1 MNIKN
6 KRGGANR
13 PCGTPL
19 LSRTGSPD
27 DVSVHDFPDRFTDI
41 EVYAEFLGPGD
52 AELAFEFYGPK
63 YDRRHRF
70 RAEATQKI
78 AVWDIGL
85 HSVSLDAQGMPLF
98 EGGRPV
104 LGGLIPPEAS
114 LSTYVPYDG
123 GGAPNLV
130 STSPRWVTFAAVTN
144 AVTNSATLSMTQE
157 HAEGFKVWELDFGGA
172 TTNGTFAWQWQG
184 ASNEF
189 LRAEIPTNAAGATM
203 PLALAYIDAGFDGQT
218 NEVQEACSL
227 YRHDDTNGFWGSTYS
242 ITGPREEI
250 GMPAFSAHNAFI
262 VRVPP
267 EAAFAEG
274 TELVCRLLP
283 EGEEDDAIEAEME
296 RQADGSYV
304 TSLIVPAPEA
314 DGGAGLEGWDDARVL
329 NIKDGTVKMVRVEV
343 YNSLLSSGQKIT
355 DKKIPVQQAALFS
368 ALVSVEE
375 AAGMRV
381 SLGVNAAGE
390 AARVRLKYGVTPLLS
405 PTAEQLADLLTKHSV
420 WIHNGHGSLTN
431 GLLGVREV
439 SQGEYEGAWIGA
451 ADLPPDLGL
460 SLVFMNTCDSTDL
473 TFDWVKNLQGIPV
486 GWLSNTPRPVSPHAV
501 YDIGVRLNA
510 RNYVG
515 WDCEVPRTVS
525 PHIPKMLMEE
535 LDTRTDGELRTVEKA
550 VLAVRERMRLNGGTQ
565 DFFKE
570 KLRLAIKDNSLILDL
585 NKKYR

>member
-1 MNIKN
+1 MQNQRVYAEGLAPSPGPWADALVWHWTETVYDDHATWQRHHYATN
-6 KRGGANR
+6 RVTVLGVALMPDADSDGAVASALPGAPDHAVLVLSSNR
-13 PCGTPL
+13 TWHVGVASNTLKKVRLSAYVGAGVPGTLRLHASGTARFRVWPGPTSTNGTPL
-19 LSRTGSPD
+19 LSLTGSPD
-27 DVSVHDFPDRFTDI
+27 GVSDYDFPDRFTDL

-52 AELAFEFYGPK
+52 AELTFEFYGPK

-78 AVWDIGL
+78 VAWEIGL

-144 AVTNSATLSMTQE
+144 AVTNSAVLSMTQE

-184 ASNEF
+184 ASNDF

-218 NEVQEACSL
+218 NEVQEAYSL

-343 YNSLLSSGQKIT
+343 YNSLLSSGRKIT

-390 AARVRLKYGVTPLLS
+390 AARAQAEIRRDTP
-405 PTAEQLADLLTKHSV
+405 ALAD
-420 WIHNGHGSLTN
+420 
-431 GLLGVREV
+431 RR
-439 SQGEYEGAWIGA
+439 A
-451 ADLPPDLGL
+451 ARRPPDEAQR
-460 SLVFMNTCDSTDL
+460 VDS
-473 TFDWVKNLQGIPV
+473 Q
-486 GWLSNTPRPVSPHAV
+486 RAREPHKRAS
-501 YDIGVRLNA
+501 R
-510 RNYVG
+510 
-515 WDCEVPRTVS
+515 
-525 PHIPKMLMEE
+525 
-535 LDTRTDGELRTVEKA
+535 
-550 VLAVRERMRLNGGTQ
+550 GT
-565 DFFKE
+565 
-570 KLRLAIKDNSLILDL
+570 
-585 NKKYR
+585 

>member
-1 MNIKN
+1 MW
-6 KRGGANR
+6 
-13 PCGTPL
+13 
-19 LSRTGSPD
+19 
-27 DVSVHDFPDRFTDI
+27 
-41 EVYAEFLGPGD
+41 E
-52 AELAFEFYGPK
+52 
-63 YDRRHRF
+63 
-70 RAEATQKI
+70 
-78 AVWDIGL
+78 IGL

-104 LGGLIPPEAS
+104 LGWLIPPEAS

-218 NEVQEACSL
+218 NEVQEAYSL

-242 ITGPREEI
+242 ITGPREET

-283 EGEEDDAIEAEME
+283 DGEEDDAIEAEME

-381 SLGVNAAGE
+381 SQGVNAAGE

-405 PTAEQLADLLTKHSV
+405 PTAEQFADLLTKHSI

-431 GLLGVREV
+431 GLLGVRELE
-439 SQGEYEGAWIGA
+439 SDEFFDTLAHLA
-451 ADLPPDLGL
+451 TAD
-460 SLVFMNTCDSTDL
+460 
-473 TFDWVKNLQGIPV
+473 
-486 GWLSNTPRPVSPHAV
+486 
-501 YDIGVRLNA
+501 
-510 RNYVG
+510 
-515 WDCEVPRTVS
+515 
-525 PHIPKMLMEE
+525 
-535 LDTRTDGELRTVEKA
+535 
-550 VLAVRERMRLNGGTQ
+550 
-565 DFFKE
+565 
-570 KLRLAIKDNSLILDL
+570 
-585 NKKYR
+585 